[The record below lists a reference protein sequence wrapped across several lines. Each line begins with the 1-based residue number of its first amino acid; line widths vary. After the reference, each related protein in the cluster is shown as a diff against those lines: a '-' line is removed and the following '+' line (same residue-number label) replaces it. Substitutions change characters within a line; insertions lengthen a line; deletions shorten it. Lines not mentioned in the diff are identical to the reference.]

1 MENQCLGLAEAMDLA
16 PVVKRIVL
24 RTPWK
29 HLSPFLR
36 LGLRHAVA
44 HGGITPPWPELVIAS
59 GRQSVPAGLAVRQG
73 SAGSAFLVQIQDPAI
88 HPRLFD
94 LVVVPEHDRLR
105 GPNVLAT
112 RGALH
117 RVTPARLAEAA
128 TGFAGRLAD
137 LPRPRIAV
145 LIGGDNAVFRLSPA
159 LTERLAGQLAELAA
173 RGGAGLMVTP
183 SRRTGA
189 GNEAILRRHLTG
201 LPAEIWDGTGEN
213 PYFAYLGLAD
223 AIIAT
228 GDSVNMVSEAAATGK
243 PVHVVDLEGGS
254 PKFRAFHRSMAEAGV
269 TRPFTGRLEHWT
281 YPVVDEP
288 RRVADE
294 IHRRLAQRRGAVP
307 DANDGRAK

>member
-1 MENQCLGLAEAMDLA
+1 MENQCLGLAEAMGFT

-29 HLSPFLR
+29 HLSPYLR
-36 LGLRHAVA
+36 FGLRHAVA
-44 HGGITPPWPELVIAS
+44 HGAITPPWPKLVIAS
-59 GRQSVPAGLAVRQG
+59 GRQSVPAGLAVKQG
-73 SAGSAFLVQIQDPAI
+73 SAGSAFLVQIQNPTID
-88 HPRLFD
+88 PRLFD
-94 LVVVPEHDRLR
+94 LVVTPEHDRLR
-105 GPNVLAT
+105 GPNVLPT

-128 TGFAGRLAD
+128 TCFAGRLAH
-137 LPRPRIAV
+137 LPRPRVAV

-159 LTERLAGQLAELAA
+159 LMERMAGHLAELVA
-173 RGGAGLMVTP
+173 RDGASLMVTP

-189 GNEAILRRHLTG
+189 GNEAILRRHLAGLTG
-201 LPAEIWDGTGEN
+201 EIWDGTGEN
-213 PYFAYLGLAD
+213 PYFAYLALAD
-223 AIIAT
+223 AIVAT

-281 YPVVDEP
+281 YPLVDEP

-294 IHRRLAQRRGAVP
+294 IHRRLAQRRGALP
-307 DANDGRAK
+307 DSDGGRAG